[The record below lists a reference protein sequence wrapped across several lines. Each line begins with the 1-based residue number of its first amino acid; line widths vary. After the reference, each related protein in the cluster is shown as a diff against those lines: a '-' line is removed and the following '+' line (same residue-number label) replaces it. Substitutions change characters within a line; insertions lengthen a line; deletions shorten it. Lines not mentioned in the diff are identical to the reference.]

1 MAGVYSQAHHII
13 PKNVFDTYAEDIA
26 RVFDLENGRE
36 FQQIGSNFIHLHPQ
50 DSDASKVGN
59 LLAENPNLFGDI
71 PIGATSH
78 SGSHPAYDTVVKTRL
93 AEISD
98 PDNKSINDVD
108 KKLMV
113 LDLQAGLKEALTK
126 GIPPSINGDGFDA
139 TALNNFLDFK

>member
-1 MAGVYSQAHHII
+1 MGIQQVHHII
-13 PKNVFDTYAEDIA
+13 PVKVIEMYAPQIEKAFGMSAI
-26 RVFDLENGRE
+26 E
-36 FQQIGSNFIHLHPQ
+36 FQQMGSNFIHLHPQ

-93 AEISD
+93 AEIFD